1 MRNFIVQNHIIFNY
15 LFKIILLLGIEKQ
28 DGLGEKIVFWE
39 NILRYFRTDLLILEK
54 INYKIRLTIKKRN
67 KRRAKRIGVR
77 LTPDNSQKTLV
88 ELSFLISY
96 YTLILDKNQDIC

>member
-67 KRRAKRIGVR
+67 
-77 LTPDNSQKTLV
+77 
-88 ELSFLISY
+88 
-96 YTLILDKNQDIC
+96 